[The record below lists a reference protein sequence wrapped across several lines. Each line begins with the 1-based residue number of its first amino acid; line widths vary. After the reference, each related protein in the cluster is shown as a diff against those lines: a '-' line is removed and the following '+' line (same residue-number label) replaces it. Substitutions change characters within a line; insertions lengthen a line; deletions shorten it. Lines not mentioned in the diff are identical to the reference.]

1 MWCAPSPCLNR
12 VCLVPLRL
20 GMARLSFRLHNLAK
34 RCGARPRMP
43 GAGLPVSQVLGMRVR
58 ECSSC

>member
-1 MWCAPSPCLNR
+1 
-12 VCLVPLRL
+12 VPLRL